1 MIDSPLRG
9 VEVSLLKD
17 GLGGFDQ
24 VFGFDL
30 TDRSAELALD
40 PANDH
45 DVGLDL
51 LDPGAIVGTYFLVR
65 PDAIVDTH
73 FLVSSAQSRAIAQS
87 WTPTS
92 WSGVVRASGAN
103 SDHRR
108 PDQKRRSMTWAQRLK
123 RVFGID
129 VSSCVHCGGTLQIVA
144 SIKEPTTIRA
154 IVAYFAKHGALKKA
168 HFRSACAHR
177 PL

>member
-45 DVGLDL
+45 DVGLRK
-51 LDPGAIVGTYFLVR
+51 VG
-65 PDAIVDTH
+65 
-73 FLVSSAQSRAIAQS
+73 S
-87 WTPTS
+87 
-92 WSGVVRASGAN
+92 
-103 SDHRR
+103 
-108 PDQKRRSMTWAQRLK
+108 
-123 RVFGID
+123 
-129 VSSCVHCGGTLQIVA
+129 
-144 SIKEPTTIRA
+144 E
-154 IVAYFAKHGALKKA
+154 
-168 HFRSACAHR
+168 
-177 PL
+177 